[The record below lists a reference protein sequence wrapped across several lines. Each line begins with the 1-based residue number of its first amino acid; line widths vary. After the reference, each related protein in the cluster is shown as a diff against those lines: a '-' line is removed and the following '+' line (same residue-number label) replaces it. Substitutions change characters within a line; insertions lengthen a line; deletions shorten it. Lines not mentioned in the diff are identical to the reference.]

1 MRPCESPY
9 FCIVMFL
16 RTFPYFPFPF
26 SPGNVLFNDLL
37 LYISYNLH
45 CMEES
50 SGSVLLVTFHTKIVF
65 FTNTLYLC
73 KTMAYAGI

>member
-9 FCIVMFL
+9 FCIVMFEDVPV
-16 RTFPYFPFPF
+16 FPIPFF
-26 SPGNVLFNDLL
+26 PGNVLFNDLL
-37 LYISYNLH
+37 LYISYNLR

>member
-1 MRPCESPY
+1 
-9 FCIVMFL
+9 
-16 RTFPYFPFPF
+16 
-26 SPGNVLFNDLL
+26 
-37 LYISYNLH
+37 
-45 CMEES
+45 MEES